1 MQLGDNME
9 DYSFEIEDAYGNKI
23 IMNAISFIED
33 QENAKTY
40 MIYTDNTTDEDNI
53 LNLYVS
59 EVIRTEDD
67 EFSLE
72 EVEDYE
78 EIDLITKEMDR
89 IIAQN
94 INN

>member
-1 MQLGDNME
+1 ME

-23 IMNAISFIED
+23 IMNAISFIEE

>member
-1 MQLGDNME
+1 ME